1 MTNEEQQMDEDNN
14 HGEWKL
20 VQGGHGKGSRMED
33 RQPNADAAEM
43 EASPSTQE
51 PVLVRFKI
59 ITGDFRTEPEVLAM
73 LHVEHPAVK
82 IKIKNTRTRSSILIT
97 RDEMAINLLESLDN
111 IRGKKVSFNRIEPV
125 GEGRTYVL
133 MGCRCV
139 FQRNCC
145 KQILLSSLRQG

>member
-1 MTNEEQQMDEDNN
+1 MMTNEEQQMDEDNN

-20 VQGGHGKGSRMED
+20 VQGGHGKGPKT
-33 RQPNADAAEM
+33 RQPNADAAEV
-43 EASPSTQE
+43 ESSLSTQE

-97 RDEMAINLLESLDN
+97 RDEIVIFFVLYYDYD
-111 IRGKKVSFNRIEPV
+111 KVHDFLKSITQV
-125 GEGRTYVL
+125 
-133 MGCRCV
+133 
-139 FQRNCC
+139 
-145 KQILLSSLRQG
+145 ILVYNNFIGNTS